1 MAETTDNTD
10 SVSHNK
16 YVSNQTLFPI
26 LGSQGKSAGTS
37 RGLIFP
43 CASSSVETKS
53 AYVDKG
59 RLNWKR
65 ERLTMVKV
73 IQIWRSKKTALSQ
86 LDKQGKSI
94 S

>member
-1 MAETTDNTD
+1 MTDSNFKMAETTDNTD

-59 RLNWKR
+59 RLNWN
-65 ERLTMVKV
+65 VK
-73 IQIWRSKKTALSQ
+73 A
-86 LDKQGKSI
+86 
-94 S
+94 